1 MYKVISHEIKEEHFS
16 HPELI
21 ARNMSRSN
29 EGNGLTYNA
38 GPASSAF
45 ANGSIGIN
53 DPLPWQVYNERTML
67 FRMDARTAWSK
78 WAYSMLN
85 YSISLNG
92 NLEGTDQVK
101 GRVHKN
107 AIVLGDFLVPY
118 YGLTAGNLFAT
129 ALIAINDIGMH
140 YVNALKEKKPTEEI
154 VLQWVPHVAGIAK
167 LMNELNP
174 SNWPETLI
182 RDQFANLV
190 QAWQNQLT
198 ARANRD
204 IIADEIAI
212 DYINKIAVTGIP
224 DHQRSGYSS
233 IADTY
238 SRGIIAQF
246 PGDFV

>member
-16 HPELI
+16 HPALI
-21 ARNMSRSN
+21 PQQLSSSN
-29 EGNGLTYNA
+29 EGNGLNYSG
-38 GPASSAF
+38 GPVRPTLT
-45 ANGSIGIN
+45 NGSFGID
-53 DPLPWQVYNERTML
+53 DPLPWQVFNERTML
-67 FRMDARTAWSK
+67 FRMDARIAWSK

-92 NLEGTDQVK
+92 NLEGTEQVK

-107 AIVLGDFLVPY
+107 AIALGDFLVPY

-129 ALIAINDIGMH
+129 SLIAINDIGMH
-140 YVNALKEKKPTEEI
+140 LVTALKGQQPTAEIILQWIPPVNA
-154 VLQWVPHVAGIAK
+154 IAK

-174 SNWPETLI
+174 NNWPELLI
-182 RDQFANLV
+182 RDQFTNLV
-190 QAWQNQLT
+190 RAWQDQLT
-198 ARANRD
+198 ARAGKN
-204 IIADEIAI
+204 ITADEIAI
-212 DYINKIAVTGIP
+212 EAINKIAVTGIP
-224 DHQRSGYSS
+224 DHQRNGYSS

>member
-1 MYKVISHEIKEEHFS
+1 MYKVISHKIKEEHFS
-16 HPELI
+16 HPALI
-21 ARNMSRSN
+21 SRNMSRSN
-29 EGNGLTYNA
+29 EGNVLTYNA
-38 GPASSAF
+38 GLASSAIDD
-45 ANGSIGIN
+45 GSIGID
-53 DPLPWQVYNERTML
+53 DPLPWQVYNEQTML

-129 ALIAINDIGMH
+129 SLIAINDIGMH
-140 YVNALKEKKPTEEI
+140 YVNALKDKQPTEEI
-154 VLQWVPHVAGIAK
+154 VLQWVPHVASIAK

-174 SNWPETLI
+174 NNWPETLI
-182 RDQFANLV
+182 KDQFGNLV
-190 QAWQNQLT
+190 KAWQNQLV
-198 ARANRD
+198 ARANKD

-224 DHQRSGYSS
+224 DHARGGYSS

>member
-29 EGNGLTYNA
+29 EGNGLKYHA
-38 GPASSAF
+38 GLASSAI
-45 ANGSIGIN
+45 ANGSIGID
-53 DPLPWQVYNERTML
+53 DPLPWQVYNEQTML

-85 YSISLNG
+85 YSVSLNG

-107 AIVLGDFLVPY
+107 AIILGDFIVPY
-118 YGLTAGNLFAT
+118 YGLTAGKLFAT
-129 ALIAINDIGMH
+129 SLIAINDIGMH
-140 YVNALKEKKPTEEI
+140 YVNALKNKKPTEEI
-154 VLQWVPHVAGIAK
+154 ALEWIPHVASLAK

-174 SNWPETLI
+174 NNWPELLI
-182 RDQFANLV
+182 KDQFGNLTK
-190 QAWQNQLT
+190 AWQNQLT
-198 ARANRD
+198 ARANQD

-224 DHQRSGYSS
+224 DHHQSGYSS

>member
-16 HPELI
+16 QPALI

-29 EGNGLTYNA
+29 EGTGLMGHA
-38 GPASSAF
+38 GPMDS
-45 ANGSIGIN
+45 NGSIGID
-53 DPLPWQVYNERTML
+53 DPLPWQVYNDRTML

-129 ALIAINDIGMH
+129 SLIAINDIGMH
-140 YVNALKEKKPTEEI
+140 YVNALKDRQPTEQI
-154 VLQWVPHVAGIAK
+154 ILQWVPLVDNIAK

-174 SNWPETLI
+174 NNWPESLV
-182 RDQFANLV
+182 RDQFSNLV
-190 QAWQNQLT
+190 KAWQNQLT
-198 ARANRD
+198 ARANKD
-204 IIADEIAI
+204 AIGDEIAI

-224 DHQRSGYSS
+224 RHDPGGYSS

>member
-1 MYKVISHEIKEEHFS
+1 MYKVISHDIKEEHFS
-16 HPELI
+16 HPVLTTQTQ
-21 ARNMSRSN
+21 SRSN
-29 EGNGLTYNA
+29 EGNGLPYTA
-38 GPASSAF
+38 GLFVPH
-45 ANGSIGIN
+45 NGSLGID
-53 DPLPWQVYNERTML
+53 DPLPWQVYNDRTMT

-107 AIVLGDFLVPY
+107 AIVIGDFIVPY
-118 YGLTAGNLFAT
+118 YGLTAGNLMAT
-129 ALIAINDIGMH
+129 ALIAINDVGMH
-140 YVNALKEKKPTEEI
+140 YVNALKESRPTEQI
-154 VLQWVPHVAGIAK
+154 VAEWVPQVDNIAR

-174 SNWPETLI
+174 NNWPELLI
-182 RDQFANLV
+182 QDQFNNLV
-190 QAWQNQLT
+190 RAWQQQLA
-198 ARANRD
+198 ARASRN

-212 DYINKIAVTGIP
+212 ESINKIAVTGIP
-224 DHQRSGYSS
+224 MYQSGGYNS

-246 PGDFV
+246 PGNFV

>member
-1 MYKVISHEIKEEHFS
+1 MYKVVSHEIKEEHFS
-16 HPELI
+16 HPALI
-21 ARNMSRSN
+21 APNMSRSN
-29 EGNGLTYNA
+29 EENGSMYNTVSN
-38 GPASSAF
+38 GSVL
-45 ANGSIGIN
+45 ANGSFGIS
-53 DPLPWQVYNERTML
+53 DPLPWQVYNEQTML

-107 AIVLGDFLVPY
+107 AIVLGDYLVPY

-129 ALIAINDIGMH
+129 SLIAINDVGMH
-140 YVNALKEKKPTEEI
+140 YVNAVKDQQPTEAI
-154 VLQWVPHVAGIAK
+154 VLEWTPHVNTIAK
-167 LMNELNP
+167 LMNSLNP
-174 SNWPETLI
+174 NNWPEPLI
-182 RDQFANLV
+182 QDQFSNLV
-190 QAWQNQLT
+190 RAWQDQLT
-198 ARANRD
+198 ARAKRD

-212 DYINKIAVTGIP
+212 EAINKIAVTGIP
-224 DHQRSGYSS
+224 DHTRGGYSS